1 MKTIITILFLFVL
14 AACDK
19 APVNFEGG
27 DPSKYEET
35 EFKAPSVVQQARHPD
50 QNADASEIITERKVI
65 RTGYLNLSV
74 GDVSK
79 MKNDIK
85 NICREYNAYISSETQ
100 SNSPDRLEYH
110 QVIRIPT
117 AHFDGVLVKIEALA
131 ARVDNRNIETSD
143 VTEEFIDKEARIK
156 TKKELEN
163 RYREILK
170 QAKDVSDI
178 LSIEAQL
185 NHLRSDIESM
195 EGRLQY
201 LKNQVAF
208 STLTLSFYEPV
219 GAESALGAKTITAFA
234 NGWNMLVLFLI
245 GLVNVWPFMLIIAA
259 VLYIAVRRNR
269 IRNSREATGL

>member
-1 MKTIITILFLFVL
+1 M
-14 AACDK
+14 
-19 APVNFEGG
+19 
-27 DPSKYEET
+27 
-35 EFKAPSVVQQARHPD
+35 
-50 QNADASEIITERKVI
+50 
-65 RTGYLNLSV
+65 
-74 GDVSK
+74 
-79 MKNDIK
+79 
-85 NICREYNAYISSETQ
+85 
-100 SNSPDRLEYH
+100 
-110 QVIRIPT
+110 
-117 AHFDGVLVKIEALA
+117 LVKIEALA

-185 NHLRSDIESM
+185 NHVRSDIESM

>member
-1 MKTIITILFLFVL
+1 MKTITTILFVLLL
-14 AACDK
+14 AACDR
-19 APVNFEGG
+19 APANFEGG
-27 DPSKYEET
+27 DPSRYERVEL
-35 EFKAPSVVQQARHPD
+35 KAPPAVQQARHVD
-50 QNADASEIITERKVI
+50 QKADASEIVTERKVI
-65 RTGYLNLSV
+65 RTGYVNLSV

-79 MKNDIK
+79 TKNHIK
-85 NICREYNAYISSETQ
+85 NICAEYNAYVSSETQ
-100 SNSPDRLEYH
+100 SNYPDRLEYN
-110 QVIRIPT
+110 QVIRIPA
-117 AHFDGVLVKIEALA
+117 AHFDRALVKIEALA
-131 ARVDNRNIETSD
+131 TRVENKNIETSD

-156 TKKELEN
+156 TKNELEN

-185 NHLRSDIESM
+185 NHVRSDIESM

-201 LKNQVAF
+201 LKNQVDF

-234 NGWNMLVLFLI
+234 NGWNMLVLFVI

-259 VLYIAVRRNR
+259 VFYIAVRKARLRNR
-269 IRNSREATGL
+269 REATGL